1 VKYWFSG
8 ANWGD
13 QLADVISSL
22 MVYVIPNT
30 GICLDC
36 VAAVSQVQLA

>member
-22 MVYVIPNT
+22 MVYVTVCKSANN
-30 GICLDC
+30 DD
-36 VAAVSQVQLA
+36 ADY